1 MIMNTKSK
9 ISPEEYSSILKSLEI
24 ENIFLSESSFKVFDC
39 SKNGGTIDLA
49 FKDKYSFSEA
59 GGEKAFFIASFKM
72 DGSLGKEED
81 KETLFKMSGE
91 FKIECRKEN
100 NVTISK
106 EFFEVFR
113 DTSLV
118 VFVWPYYREFIQNT
132 LVRAGFPSLT
142 LPMRILGK

>member
-1 MIMNTKSK
+1 MNTRNK
-9 ISPEEYSSILKSLEI
+9 ISPEEYSSILKALEI

-49 FKDKYSFSEA
+49 FKDKYSFSEV
-59 GGEKAFFIASFKM
+59 GGKAFFIASFKM
-72 DGSLGKEED
+72 DGSLGKEEN

-91 FKIECRKEN
+91 FKIECNKEDD
-100 NVTISK
+100 VAISK

-142 LPMRILGK
+142 LPMRIFGK

>member
-1 MIMNTKSK
+1 MNTRNK
-9 ISPEEYSSILKSLEI
+9 ISPEEYSSILKTLEI

-59 GGEKAFFIASFKM
+59 AGKVFFMASFKM

-91 FKIECRKEN
+91 FRIECRKEDDIA
-100 NVTISK
+100 ISK
-106 EFFEVFR
+106 DFFEVFR

-118 VFVWPYYREFIQNT
+118 VFVWPYYREFIQST

-142 LPMRILGK
+142 LPMRIFGK

>member
-1 MIMNTKSK
+1 MNTRNK
-9 ISPEEYSSILKSLEI
+9 ISPEEYSSILKTLEI

-59 GGEKAFFIASFKM
+59 VGKAFFIASFKM

-91 FKIECRKEN
+91 FRIECKKEDD
-100 NVTISK
+100 VAISK

-132 LVRAGFPSLT
+132 LVRAGFPPLT
-142 LPMRILGK
+142 LPMRIFGK